1 MIFLSDQFCEILET
15 TNYNRLLLYLEE
27 GHAMRTGFG
36 LHNEHYMKYMRHPE
50 VNIEENPARIVI
62 LVIPI
67 IQRLKFVWC
76 QLNNVKLVRNAIAE
90 YLQLHR
96 SRLCSL

>member
-1 MIFLSDQFCEILET
+1 
-15 TNYNRLLLYLEE
+15 
-27 GHAMRTGFG
+27 MRTGFG
-36 LHNEHYMKYMRHPE
+36 LHNEHYMKYLRHPE

-67 IQRLKFVWC
+67 IQRLKF
-76 QLNNVKLVRNAIAE
+76 KLVRNAIAE